1 MASNASYP
9 DVRSMVLV
17 DSLRFVAYH
26 LRISCCF
33 CAITFQSYANSCCI
47 ELVARKQHPA
57 SFHLVDLICYGLL
70 LYLRVGV
77 ISARLGLANGLDD
90 PVTY

>member
-1 MASNASYP
+1 MLLLLIIYE
-9 DVRSMVLV
+9 
-17 DSLRFVAYH
+17 YH
-26 LRISCCF
+26 VISVQV
-33 CAITFQSYANSCCI
+33 TFQSYANSCCI

-90 PVTY
+90 PVMY